1 MKRKSKIKRQMFTMG
16 ELMLIVG
23 IVVIFLAVG
32 IGLAVVKGGGGPL
45 GKARED
51 ARRVNCTGNLK
62 QFGQA
67 FANYTSAGENLRPA
81 YAASGTVN
89 YSDGTSSLALLIVS
103 GELTDYGVYVCPS
116 STTKKGAAPSGG
128 ATLANTGLNCANTT
142 DATVSYAYIPG
153 LDATAGADSGIMA
166 DGYITGSSTYNHTMY
181 GNILFGD
188 GHVAGSTGTTSK
200 NWIQAANWK
209 DVANGV
215 DTTWTAAGTDE
226 DEQVGPLIR

>member
-1 MKRKSKIKRQMFTMG
+1 MKSKSKIKRQMFTMG

-32 IGLAVVKGGGGPL
+32 IGLAVVKNGVGGPL
-45 GKARED
+45 GKARER
-51 ARRVNCTGNLK
+51 ARRLNCQGNLK

-67 FANYTSAGENLRPA
+67 FANYTSAGENFRPT
-81 YAASGTVN
+81 YHGGTE
-89 YSDGTSSLALLIVS
+89 YGTKALELLITS
-103 GELTDYGVYVCPS
+103 GELTDPNVYTCPS
-116 STTKKGAAPSGG
+116 SNLKPASGSSLEG
-128 ATLANTGLNCANTT
+128 H
-142 DATVSYAYIPG
+142 VSYAYIPG

-166 DGYITGSSTYNHTMY
+166 DGYISTSTLNHTMY

>member
-1 MKRKSKIKRQMFTMG
+1 LR
-16 ELMLIVG
+16 
-23 IVVIFLAVG
+23 VVIAIIAILAG
-32 IGLAVVKGGGGPL
+32 MLLPAL
-45 GKARED
+45 NSAREK

-67 FANYTSAGENLRPA
+67 FANYTSAGENLRPTSTA
-81 YAASGTVN
+81 GTTAVD
-89 YSDGTSSLALLIVS
+89 YSAGTSALGLLIVS

-128 ATLANTGLNCANTT
+128 ATLANTGLNCANAT

-166 DGYITGSSTYNHTMY
+166 DGYISGSSTYNHTMY

-200 NWIQAANWK
+200 NWIQSANWK
-209 DVANGV
+209 VATQGV
-215 DTTWTAAGTDE
+215 HADWLVTTTTEATQKGVE
-226 DEQVGPLIR
+226 IQ

>member
-1 MKRKSKIKRQMFTMG
+1 
-16 ELMLIVG
+16 ML
-23 IVVIFLAVG
+23 LPA
-32 IGLAVVKGGGGPL
+32 LNS
-45 GKARED
+45 AREK

-67 FANYTSAGENLRPA
+67 FANYTSAGENLRPTSTA
-81 YAASGTVN
+81 GTTAVD
-89 YSDGTSSLALLIVS
+89 YSAGTSALGLLIVS

-116 STTKKGAAPSGG
+116 STTKKGSAPSGG
-128 ATLANTGLNCANTT
+128 ATLANTGLNCANAT

-166 DGYITGSSTYNHTMY
+166 DGYISGSSTYNHTMY

-188 GHVAGSTGTTSK
+188 GHVAGSTGTSSK

-209 DVANGV
+209 QVANGV

>member
-1 MKRKSKIKRQMFTMG
+1 MKLRFDFNHDILR
-16 ELMLIVG
+16 
-23 IVVIFLAVG
+23 VVIAIIAILAG
-32 IGLAVVKGGGGPL
+32 MLLPAL
-45 GKARED
+45 NSAREK

-67 FANYTSAGENLRPA
+67 FANYTSAGENLRPTSTA
-81 YAASGTVN
+81 GTTAVD
-89 YSDGTSSLALLIVS
+89 YSKGTSALGLLIVS

-128 ATLANTGLNCANTT
+128 ATLANTGLNCANAT

-200 NWIQAANWK
+200 NWIQSANWK
-209 DVANGV
+209 VATQGV
-215 DTTWTAAGTDE
+215 HSDWLVTTTTETTQKG
-226 DEQVGPLIR
+226 VLIQ

>member
-1 MKRKSKIKRQMFTMG
+1 MRFDFNHDILR
-16 ELMLIVG
+16 
-23 IVVIFLAVG
+23 VVIAIIAILAG
-32 IGLAVVKGGGGPL
+32 MLLPAL
-45 GKARED
+45 NSAREK

-67 FANYTSAGENLRPA
+67 FANYTSAGENLRPTSTA
-81 YAASGTVN
+81 GTNAVD
-89 YSDGTSSLALLIVS
+89 YSKGTSALGLLIVS

-116 STTKKGAAPSGG
+116 STTKKGSAP
-128 ATLANTGLNCANTT
+128 ATLTPTSTGLNCANTT

-200 NWIQAANWK
+200 NWIQSANWK
-209 DVANGV
+209 KADTVPGV
-215 DTTWTAAGTDE
+215 HADWVVTDPAE
-226 DEQVGPLIR
+226 GKQTGVLIQ

>member
-1 MKRKSKIKRQMFTMG
+1 MKATRKNREFTLI
-16 ELMLIVG
+16 ELL
-23 IVVIFLAVG
+23 VVIAIIAILAG
-32 IGLAVVKGGGGPL
+32 MLLPAL
-45 GKARED
+45 NSAREK

-89 YSDGTSSLALLIVS
+89 YSEGTSSLALLIVS

-116 STTKKGAAPSGG
+116 STTKKGSAPSGTVS
-128 ATLANTGLNCANTT
+128 ATNHGLVGGT
-142 DATVSYAYIPG
+142 DTAAATVSYAYIVG

-166 DGYITGSSTYNHTMY
+166 DGYIANTTLNHTMY

-200 NWIQAANWK
+200 NWINAANWK
-209 DVANGV
+209 DATQSVGN
-215 DTTWTAAGTDE
+215 TWLIQSSAAEKD
-226 DEQVGPLIR
+226 QVGPAIVQ

>member
-32 IGLAVVKGGGGPL
+32 IGLAVVKGGVGGPL

-67 FANYTSAGENLRPA
+67 FANYTSAGENFRPT
-81 YAASGTVN
+81 YHGGTE
-89 YSDGTSSLALLIVS
+89 YGTKALEILITS
-103 GELTDYGVYVCPS
+103 GELTDLSVYICPS
-116 STTKKGAAPSGG
+116 SNLKPASGSSLEG
-128 ATLANTGLNCANTT
+128 H
-142 DATVSYAYIPG
+142 VSYAYIPG
-153 LDATAGADSGIMA
+153 LDVTAGADSGIMA
-166 DGYITGSSTYNHTMY
+166 DGHTDPRKPNHEMY

-188 GHVAGSTGTTSK
+188 GHVAPSTGTSSK
-200 NWIQAANWK
+200 NWIKSANW
-209 DVANGV
+209 V
-215 DTTWTAAGTDE
+215 TTTASNSSYWGPRVIIDESWLETRTDKSF
-226 DEQVGPLIR
+226 QIGPRIK

>member
-1 MKRKSKIKRQMFTMG
+1 MKLRFDFNHDILR
-16 ELMLIVG
+16 
-23 IVVIFLAVG
+23 VVIAIIAILAG
-32 IGLAVVKGGGGPL
+32 MLLPAL
-45 GKARED
+45 NSAREK

-67 FANYTSAGENLRPA
+67 FANYTSAGENLRPM
-81 YAASGTVN
+81 YKTGSNDGEGYSG
-89 YSDGTSSLALLIVS
+89 GTSALALLIES
-103 GELTDYGVYVCPS
+103 KELTDYKVYVCPS
-116 STTKKGAAPSGG
+116 STT
-128 ATLANTGLNCANTT
+128 ATGSKSSTWAEIIGTDGLAGH
-142 DATVSYAYIPG
+142 VSYAYIPG

-166 DGYITGSSTYNHTMY
+166 DGHIDTNTLNHTMY

-226 DEQVGPLIR
+226 DEQIGPKIR

>member
-1 MKRKSKIKRQMFTMG
+1 MKLRFDFNHDILR
-16 ELMLIVG
+16 
-23 IVVIFLAVG
+23 VVIAIIAILAG
-32 IGLAVVKGGGGPL
+32 MLLPAL
-45 GKARED
+45 NSAREK

-67 FANYTSAGENLRPA
+67 FANYTSAGENLRPTSTA
-81 YAASGTVN
+81 GTTAVD
-89 YSDGTSSLALLIVS
+89 YSKGTSALGLLIVS

-128 ATLANTGLNCANTT
+128 ATLTNTGLVSGT
-142 DATVSYAYIPG
+142 DAAQATVSYAYIVG

-166 DGYITGSSTYNHTMY
+166 DGHISTSTLNHTMY

-200 NWIQAANWK
+200 NWINSANWVETTQAVGETWKKKTSAAEK
-209 DVANGV
+209 D
-215 DTTWTAAGTDE
+215 
-226 DEQVGPLIR
+226 QVGPAIVQ

>member
-1 MKRKSKIKRQMFTMG
+1 M
-16 ELMLIVG
+16 V
-23 IVVIFLAVG
+23 VVIAIIAILAG
-32 IGLAVVKGGGGPL
+32 MLLPAL
-45 GKARED
+45 NSAREKARR
-51 ARRVNCTGNLK
+51 ANCQGNLK
-62 QFGQA
+62 QIGTA
-67 FANYTSAGENLRPA
+67 LKSYSISENLLPIYGANGATNGTSA
-81 YAASGTVN
+81 
-89 YSDGTSSLALLIVS
+89 LALLIQS
-103 GELTDYGVYVCPS
+103 GELTDYKVYVCPS
-116 STTKKGAAPSGG
+116 STTSTGSKSSTWAEIIGTDG
-128 ATLANTGLNCANTT
+128 LAGH
-142 DATVSYAYIPG
+142 VSYAYIPG

-166 DGYITGSSTYNHTMY
+166 DGHVDTNTLNHTMY

>member
-1 MKRKSKIKRQMFTMG
+1 MKATRKNREFTLI
-16 ELMLIVG
+16 ELL
-23 IVVIFLAVG
+23 VVIAIIAILAG
-32 IGLAVVKGGGGPL
+32 MLLPAL
-45 GKARED
+45 NSAREK

-67 FANYTSAGENLRPA
+67 FANYTSAGENLRPTSTA
-81 YAASGTVN
+81 GTNAVN
-89 YSDGTSSLALLIVS
+89 YSAGTSALGLLIVS

-116 STTKKGAAPSGG
+116 STTKKGAAPTGG
-128 ATLANTGLNCANTT
+128 ATLASTGLNCANAT

-166 DGYITGSSTYNHTMY
+166 DGYIDNKTLNHTMY

-200 NWIQAANWK
+200 NWIQSANWK
-209 DVANGV
+209 KADTVPGV
-215 DTTWTAAGTDE
+215 HADWVVTDPKE
-226 DEQVGPLIR
+226 GSQKGVLIQ

>member
-1 MKRKSKIKRQMFTMG
+1 MKATRKNREFTLI
-16 ELMLIVG
+16 ELL
-23 IVVIFLAVG
+23 VVIAIIAILAG
-32 IGLAVVKGGGGPL
+32 MLLPAL
-45 GKARED
+45 NSAREK

-89 YSDGTSSLALLIVS
+89 YSEGTSSLALLIVS

-116 STTKKGAAPSGG
+116 STTKKGTAP
-128 ATLANTGLNCANTT
+128 ATITTTNTGLNCADTT
-142 DATVSYAYIPG
+142 NATVSYAYIPG

-166 DGYITGSSTYNHTMY
+166 DGYIANTTLNHTMF
-181 GNILFGD
+181 GNILYGD

-200 NWIQAANWK
+200 NWINAANWK
-209 DVANGV
+209 VATQSVGN
-215 DTTWTAAGTDE
+215 TWLIQPSAAEKD
-226 DEQVGPLIR
+226 QVGPAIKQ

>member
-67 FANYTSAGENLRPA
+67 FANYTSAGENFRPT
-81 YAASGTVN
+81 YHGGTE
-89 YSDGTSSLALLIVS
+89 YGTKALEILITS
-103 GELTDYGVYVCPS
+103 GELTDLSVYICPS
-116 STTKKGAAPSGG
+116 SNLKPASGSSLEG
-128 ATLANTGLNCANTT
+128 H
-142 DATVSYAYIPG
+142 VSYAYIPG
-153 LDATAGADSGIMA
+153 LDAIAGADSGIMA

-200 NWIQAANWK
+200 NWINSANWVETTQAVGETWKKKTSAAEK
-209 DVANGV
+209 D
-215 DTTWTAAGTDE
+215 
-226 DEQVGPLIR
+226 QVGPAIVQ